1 MRPIRIGWV
10 GRVWSASTSAP
21 KPTVTRR
28 RSARTAAIGLAVAL
42 VAGTLVAVATA
53 AITAAPAEAHHTY
66 PRVEV
71 VGGGWGHRRGMGQ
84 YGALGYARD
93 HGWTSRQIL
102 DHFYGGTTQGPAPTI
117 DNLDPDRLRV
127 QLAGMNNRN
136 TAVTL
141 SKGRMVV
148 VDASDNRRR
157 TVSQPAMRLVP
168 TGNGF
173 QVQTAGSCSGPW
185 TPFAGID
192 NVSAV
197 GIRVEEDPGDPLDED
212 ETIGDD
218 SHTLLG
224 VCGPSGRTW
233 YDGEVWS
240 HRTPNG
246 QRTVN
251 VVTIEQYLRGVVPN
265 EMPAGWDRA
274 ALEAQA
280 VAARSYALA
289 GDRRWGSHADTCD
302 TTYCQVYDG
311 RVTTRGGTRV
321 ATHPR
326 TDAAIAATAGQ
337 VRLTSSGRIA
347 RTEFSSSTGGHT
359 TGPSFTPVEDL
370 GDATSANPNSSWS
383 VTVGLSGLAARYG
396 LGPVQSIEVTE
407 RDGHGRFGGGATKVT
422 IVFRDG
428 TRTMTG
434 NAVRIYFGLKSD
446 LFDFGDIEF
455 EPSSEPPAEDPSP
468 SAASFEPIVEALYER
483 LADRAPTEAELARWS
498 AEMVDDETSGRR
510 SLAAALVRSEH
521 FSGRLVDDLYRTTF
535 GRRADETGRR
545 HWIGRLTANGSSQ
558 VTYQQ
563 IGAWFFGSTEYYRRA
578 GNTDRAFIDRLYVD
592 LLGRQ
597 ADNGGRSYWLGVL
610 DRGSPAEVVTWFY
623 HSSESRRSRAAN
635 LHRMVHG
642 TNPTSAQIASVAK
655 MLATA
660 DDLAVAAELGAA
672 IEP

>member
-1 MRPIRIGWV
+1 M
-10 GRVWSASTSAP
+10 A
-21 KPTVTRR
+21 
-28 RSARTAAIGLAVAL
+28 
-42 VAGTLVAVATA
+42 ATA
-53 AITAAPAEAHHTY
+53 TPAAAHVGH
-66 PRVEV
+66 PRVEIG
-71 VGGGWGHRRGMGQ
+71 GGGWGHRRGMGQ

-141 SKGRMVV
+141 AKGRMVV
-148 VDASDNRRR
+148 VDPSGNRRR
-157 TVSQPAMRLVP
+157 TVSEPAMRLVP
-168 TGNGF
+168 TSSGF
-173 QVQTAGSCSGPW
+173 EIQTAGSCSGPW
-185 TPFAGID
+185 TAFATVD

-197 GIRVEEDPGDPLDED
+197 GIRVELDPDDPSDDDEV
-212 ETIGDD
+212 IGRD
-218 SHTLLG
+218 SLTLLG

-233 YDGEVWS
+233 YDGEIWS
-240 HRTPNG
+240 HRTNYG

-265 EMPAGWDRA
+265 EMPASWPAA

-289 GDRRWGSHADTCD
+289 GDGRWGSHADTCD
-302 TTYCQVYDG
+302 NTYCQVYDG

-321 ATHPR
+321 ATHSR
-326 TDAAIAATAGQ
+326 TDAAIATTAGQ

-370 GDATSANPNSSWS
+370 GDATSANPNASWS
-383 VTVGLSGLAARYG
+383 VTVGLSRLASRYG

-407 RDGHGRFGGGATKVT
+407 RDGNGRFGGGATKVT

-455 EPSSEPPAEDPSP
+455 EPTNEPPAEDTSP
-468 SAASFEPIVEALYER
+468 TASDFEPIVEAMYRR
-483 LADRAPTEAELARWS
+483 LAGRAPTGAELDRWS
-498 AEMVDDETSGRR
+498 AKMVDGETSGRR
-510 SLAAALVRSEH
+510 ALATALVRSEH
-521 FSGRLVDDLYRTTF
+521 FSGKLVDDLYRTTF
-535 GRRADETGRR
+535 GRRPDERGRQ
-545 HWIGRLTANGSSQ
+545 HWIGRLTTDGTRQ
-558 VTYQQ
+558 VTYQE
-563 IGAWFFGSTEYYRRA
+563 IGAWFFGSTEYFRRA
-578 GNTDRAFIDRLYVD
+578 GNTDDAFIDRLYTD
-592 LLGRQ
+592 LLGRR
-597 ADNGGRSYWLGVL
+597 ADAGGRSYWLGVL
-610 DRGSPAEVVTWFY
+610 DRGSAADVVTWFY
-623 HSSESRRSRAAN
+623 HSAESRRSRAAN
-635 LHRMVHG
+635 LHRMVYG
-642 TNPTSAQIASVAK
+642 TNPTATQLSAAAK
-655 MLATA
+655 LLATD
-660 DDLAVAAELGAA
+660 DDLDVAAKLGAA
-672 IEP
+672 INP

>member
-10 GRVWSASTSAP
+10 GRVWSARTSAP
-21 KPTVTRR
+21 NPTTTRQR
-28 RSARTAAIGLAVAL
+28 ARTAAIGLAVTL
-42 VAGTLVAVATA
+42 VAGTLATVVTVAATA
-53 AITAAPAEAHHTY
+53 NPAAAHAGY
-66 PRVEV
+66 PRVEI

-141 SKGRMVV
+141 AKGRMVV
-148 VDASDNRRR
+148 VDASGNRRR
-157 TVSQPAMRLVP
+157 TVSEPAMRLVP
-168 TGNGF
+168 TSNGF
-173 QVQTAGSCSGPW
+173 QIQTAGSCSGPW
-185 TPFAGID
+185 TTFATVD
-192 NVSAV
+192 NVSAA
-197 GIRVEEDPGDPLDED
+197 GIRVELDPNDPSDDDEV
-212 ETIGDD
+212 IGRD
-218 SHTLLG
+218 SFTLLG

-233 YDGEVWS
+233 YDGEIWS
-240 HRTPNG
+240 HRTAYG

-265 EMPAGWDRA
+265 EMPASWASA

-289 GDRRWGSHADTCD
+289 GDGRWGSHADTCD
-302 TTYCQVYDG
+302 NTYCQVYDG

-321 ATHPR
+321 ATHSR

-370 GDATSANPNSSWS
+370 GDATNANPNSSWS
-383 VTVGLSGLAARYG
+383 VTVGLSGLASRYG
-396 LGPVQSIEVTE
+396 LGPVRSIEVTE

-428 TRTMTG
+428 TRTMSG
-434 NAVRIYFGLKSD
+434 NAVRIYFGLRSD
-446 LFDFGDIEF
+446 LFDFGDIQF
-455 EPSSEPPAEDPSP
+455 EPGGEPPAEDPSP
-468 SAASFEPIVEALYER
+468 GPADFEPIVEAMYQR
-483 LADRAPTEAELARWS
+483 LAGTSPTDTELDRWATKLA
-498 AEMVDDETSGRR
+498 DGETSGRR
-510 SLAAALVRSEH
+510 ALAAALIRGEY
-521 FSGRLVDDLYRTTF
+521 FSGKLVDDLYRTTF
-535 GRRADETGRR
+535 GRRPDDRGRQ
-545 HWIGRLTANGSSQ
+545 HWIDRLTTTGSSQ

-563 IGAWFFGSTEYYRRA
+563 IGAWFFGSAEYYRRA
-578 GNTDRAFIDRLYVD
+578 GNTDEAFIDQLYVD
-592 LLGRQ
+592 LLGRE
-597 ADNGGRSYWLGVL
+597 ADSGGRNYWLGVL
-610 DRGSPAEVVTWFY
+610 DRGSRAEVVTWFY
-623 HSSESRRSRAAN
+623 HSAESRRSRAAN

-642 TNPTSAQIASVAK
+642 TNPTAAQIEAGAK
-655 MLATA
+655 LLATA
-660 DDLAVAAELGAA
+660 DDLDVAARFGAA
-672 IEP
+672 VNP

>member
-1 MRPIRIGWV
+1 M
-10 GRVWSASTSAP
+10 
-21 KPTVTRR
+21 
-28 RSARTAAIGLAVAL
+28 GLAVTL
-42 VAGTLVAVATA
+42 IAGTLATGVTVAT
-53 AITAAPAEAHHTY
+53 TAKPASAHVGH
-66 PRVEV
+66 PQVEII
-71 VGGGWGHRRGMGQ
+71 GGGWGHRRGMGQ

-127 QLAGMNNRN
+127 QLAGMNNRS

-148 VDASDNRRR
+148 VDAIGNRRR
-157 TVSQPAMRLVP
+157 TVDAPALRLVR
-168 TGNGF
+168 NGSGF
-173 QVQTAGSCSGPW
+173 EVQTAGGCGGPW
-185 TPFAGID
+185 TRFAD
-192 NVSAV
+192 VNDVSAV
-197 GIRVEEDPGDPLDED
+197 GIRVELDPDDPADDDEV
-212 ETIGDD
+212 IGTD

-233 YDGEVWS
+233 YDGEIWS
-240 HRTPNG
+240 HRTQYG

-265 EMPAGWDRA
+265 EMPAGWPSA

-302 TTYCQVYDG
+302 NTYCQVYDG

-359 TGPSFTPVEDL
+359 TGPSFTPVADL

-383 VTVGLSGLAARYG
+383 VTVGLSGLASRYG
-396 LGPVQSIEVTE
+396 LGPVRSIEVTE
-407 RDGHGRFGGGATKVT
+407 RDGHGRFGGGAQKVT

-434 NAVRIYFGLKSD
+434 SAVRIYFGLKSD
-446 LFDFGDIEF
+446 LFEFGDIVF
-455 EPSSEPPAEDPSP
+455 EPAGEPPAEDPSP
-468 SAASFEPIVEALYER
+468 TAADFEPIVEAMYER
-483 LADRAPTEAELARWS
+483 LAGRAPTQAELDRW
-498 AEMVDDETSGRR
+498 AATMFGDETAGRR
-510 SLAAALVRSEH
+510 ALAASLVRSDH
-521 FSGRLVDDLYRTTF
+521 FSGKLVDDLYRSTF
-535 GRRADETGRR
+535 GRRPDERGRQ
-545 HWIGRLTANGSSQ
+545 HWIDRLTTDGSGQ
-558 VTYQQ
+558 VSYQE

-578 GNTDRAFIDRLYVD
+578 GNTDRAFVDRLYVD

-597 ADNGGRSYWLGVL
+597 ADTGGRNYWLGVL
-610 DRGSPAEVVTWFY
+610 DDGSPANVVTWFY
-623 HSSESRRSRAAN
+623 HSSESRRSRAAK
-635 LHRMVHG
+635 LHRLVHG
-642 TNPTSAQIASVAK
+642 TNPTAAELKAGAT
-655 MLATA
+655 MLATV
-660 DDLAVAAELGAA
+660 DDLDVAAHYGSA
-672 IEP
+672 ITP